1 MATINA
7 PTQVVNGTSSSSR
20 PIGSYRDPSAESEYN
35 KDIVYSPDAAT
46 ALGLNMSLLTTYQ
59 QQFVNSPAVQKA
71 VQLFLNCPNP
81 DIWLSRLA
89 TIVNSIVTPHDN
101 NFGDNAF
108 HDLETFL
115 GGDKEGTAAL
125 NNAYTNL
132 NNLLSQFYE
141 WFNKLPA
148 EQRQQFEAAGMNIAL
163 DGGSMLSGSDAP
175 AATAEP
181 SSAVDASNVSF
192 DNAVNFVTSTADG
205 LLNLIGLVNN
215 VFSLRQQKRSIDI
228 SENSTLSSVNLQRL
242 ALGLEPLPSLSSV
255 NSAKLQESDSM
266 SAFGIKSSNEAEAGS
281 KKSRIALE
289 TDVNPLYDAVDDA
302 TRLRIGPYNQIMA
315 ELGNIQLGQRIY
327 QQLYNKEKL
336 AFDSKQLEI
345 NTQIQSEYGS
355 VLASGEAQTALAE
368 QAAKQVEF
376 RTSSKL
382 KEFGEQL
389 YEYKKAMLS
398 DWIEKANS
406 DSPDAFIYS
415 SMLMKSGLEMSEF
428 MGPADAWLNYFEKG
442 SGILDDI
449 LGVLSPAKWL
459 RPKKVFKNFNTQSKT
474 TVYK

>member
-7 PTQVVNGTSSSSR
+7 PTQVVNGTSTSSR
-20 PIGSYRDPSAESEYN
+20 PIGSYRDPSAESDLN
-35 KDIVYSPDAAT
+35 KDIVYQPDVAS
-46 ALGLNMSLLTTYQ
+46 ALGLNPSLLTTYQ
-59 QQFVNSPAVQKA
+59 QQFVSSPAVQQA
-71 VQLFLNCPNP
+71 VKLFLNCPNP

-89 TIVNSIVTPHDN
+89 AIVNSIVTPHDN
-101 NFGDNAF
+101 NFGDNPI
-108 HDLETFL
+108 HDFGTFL

-125 NNAYTNL
+125 NTAYNNL

-141 WFNKLPA
+141 WFNKLPS

-181 SSAVDASNVSF
+181 SKAVDASNVSF
-192 DNAVNFVTSTADG
+192 DNALNFVTSTADG

-242 ALGLEPLPSLSSV
+242 ALGLSPLSSLSDVKSSKV
-255 NSAKLQESDSM
+255 QTADEFSAY
-266 SAFGIKSSNEAEAGS
+266 GIKSSNEAEAGS

-289 TDVNPLYDAVDDA
+289 TEVNPIYDAIDDA
-302 TRLRIGPYNQIMA
+302 TRLGIGPYNEIMA
-315 ELGNIQLGQRIY
+315 ELGNIQLGQRLY
-327 QQLYNKEKL
+327 QQIYDKEKL
-336 AFDSKQLEI
+336 AFDSKQLDI
-345 NTQIQSEYGS
+345 KTQIQDEYGLD
-355 VLASGEAQTALAE
+355 LAVGEAQTALAE
-368 QAAKQVEF
+368 QSAKRVEF

-389 YEYKKAMLS
+389 YDYKKSILS

-406 DSPDAFIYS
+406 GSVDSFIYS
-415 SMLMKSGLEMSEF
+415 SLLMKSGLQMSDF
-428 MGPADAWLNYFEKG
+428 MGPADAWLNYFERG

-449 LGVLSPAKWL
+449 LGVFSPAKWL
-459 RPKKVFKNFNTQSKT
+459 RPKKIINNYNSKT
-474 TVYK
+474 KTLVYK

>member
-1 MATINA
+1 MAINPYPINPDPEA
-7 PTQVVNGTSSSSR
+7 TEFYNNPNPNAEYDYLQSHDPKNQYDTVHLRYEFTSSMA
-20 PIGSYRDPSAESEYN
+20 YH
-35 KDIVYSPDAAT
+35 
-46 ALGLNMSLLTTYQ
+46 
-59 QQFVNSPAVQKA
+59 KA
-71 VQLFLNCPNP
+71 KQLFESGPQS
-81 DIWLSRLA
+81 DVWLAKLEQLVASLGM
-89 TIVNSIVTPHDN
+89 PQG
-101 NFGDNAF
+101 NFWSDVGNAF
-108 HDLETFL
+108 GNTYANRFQEQ
-115 GGDKEGTAAL
+115 L
-125 NNAYTNL
+125 NNAFVSL
-132 NNLLSQFYE
+132 NNLTNEWFE
-141 WFNKLPA
+141 WFNKLPK
-148 EQRQQFEAAGMNIAL
+148 EQREQFEAAGLNIAL
-163 DGGSMLSGSDAP
+163 DGGSQLTGSQTAP
-175 AATAEP
+175 QGIAP
-181 SSAVDASNVSF
+181 SPDFQGQQNQAF
-192 DNAVNFVTSTADG
+192 DNAVHFVTSTADG

-242 ALGLEPLPSLSSV
+242 ALGLEPLHSLSSV
-255 NSAKLQESDSM
+255 KSSKLQESDSM

-302 TRLRIGPYNQIMA
+302 TRLQIGPYNEIMA
-315 ELGNIQLGQRIY
+315 ELGNIKLGQRIY
-327 QQLYNKEKL
+327 QMLYDKEKL
-336 AFDSKQLEI
+336 AFDTKQLEI
-345 NTQIQSEYGS
+345 NSQIQSEYGAA
-355 VLASGEAQTALAE
+355 LATGEAQTALQE

-406 DSPDAFIYS
+406 HSPDAFIYS

-428 MGPADAWLNYFEKG
+428 MGPADAWLNYAERG

-449 LGVLSPAKWL
+449 LGVFSPAKWL
-459 RPKKVFKNFNTQSKT
+459 RPKKIFNNFKTETKT